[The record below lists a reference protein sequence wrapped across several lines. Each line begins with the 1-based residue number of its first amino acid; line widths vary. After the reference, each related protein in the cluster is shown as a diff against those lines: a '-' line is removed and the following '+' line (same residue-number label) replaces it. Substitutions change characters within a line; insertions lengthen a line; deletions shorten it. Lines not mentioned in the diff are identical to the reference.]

1 MIVMLM
7 IIVIQPVYTLH
18 GCSTNDLWT
27 RNLVGWAAMQLALGL
42 YQNWLKELLSSVV
55 DWGRLWPINSIG
67 SHLYL
72 VLMGNVEAFEMW
84 CYRKSMKCPHSDH
97 TVKQKMFESVDRK
110 EPLVGWVREG
120 GLIEPRKGANRA
132 LPQQY
137 HHHHHHHHWQLIRG
151 PLHGL
156 SGAVQYNVKTQNWQ

>member
-55 DWGRLWPINSIG
+55 D
-67 SHLYL
+67 
-72 VLMGNVEAFEMW
+72 
-84 CYRKSMKCPHSDH
+84 
-97 TVKQKMFESVDRK
+97 
-110 EPLVGWVREG
+110 
-120 GLIEPRKGANRA
+120 
-132 LPQQY
+132 
-137 HHHHHHHHWQLIRG
+137 
-151 PLHGL
+151 
-156 SGAVQYNVKTQNWQ
+156 